1 MLIWLEVG
9 LCLTFS
15 AAAVAR
21 CFSISVL
28 GFISRLQTLGF
39 PRCSSSERVSGRAL
53 SADIFVVIPEPVSV
67 VLRYKGDGVFHKLMI
82 KSQSFMGSVSPGC
95 DLHKCISSGIS
106 FFCFP

>member
-1 MLIWLEVG
+1 MGELFQ
-9 LCLTFS
+9 LT
-15 AAAVAR
+15 
-21 CFSISVL
+21 SI
-28 GFISRLQTLGF
+28 
-39 PRCSSSERVSGRAL
+39 
-53 SADIFVVIPEPVSV
+53 VVIPEPVSV